1 MELFPAEATS
11 IKKQVT
17 DWLTHPDFE
26 LESTFGKSG
35 QVGAVQFLAIAQRL
49 RAKGYTALPQ
59 EDRLTVSTPEHVRFT
74 LTSLAVIQAYCRD
87 DVMIGKPYVAQIKD
101 RATADA
107 QVDLDDYGVR
117 IKLRKETPMARDDA
131 VVKNILA
138 SWPQQRKAFRMIRR
152 WSFDGDGVRV
162 DMSIVRSTA
171 TDKRGDFKWQRKFRD
186 QEIMT
191 GPTTYEV
198 EVELVKKPGDTEEIA
213 MKRLIRGIGEVM
225 RGVQKHSLLIRSSV
239 KAKVISAYKGLVGTD
254 LFRGP
259 APRTLQKVNFLATKE
274 PGVANLRDGYNVT
287 DKADGLRTLGFCD
300 STGELFLIDM
310 SMTVYRTGL
319 QQPQCRLS
327 LVDGEWVTQTK
338 DKKPIQQF
346 LIFDI
351 FYAADKTDVS
361 TMPFQPPMDAPEKS
375 RFNQIKTWVTN
386 WNSAEG
392 PKTVAAGVTTTTK
405 LQVASKEFSFGVAG
419 TDSIFRSAARV
430 LGAARPYYTDGL
442 IFTPNVEPL
451 PEKPAA
457 TFMNQFKWKPPRDN
471 TVDFLVKTTKVT
483 GSKHE
488 DKVTTETK
496 ESGELLS
503 YKTLVLCVGG
513 RTENPRDLVLA
524 KGDLPKP
531 DRTFA
536 GKKDDYR
543 PVPFTPMEFPDP
555 MASVCNLE
563 VHRDPDTGEE
573 YVMTDHSAEP
583 IQDNTIVEMAYD
595 PAKPAGWRWNPLRVR
610 MDKTERLQKGILG
623 RTLNSELVAEDVW
636 NSIYDP
642 ITETM
647 VKTGAEQPSEAEMAV
662 FGEVRDR
669 DTAARSYF
677 KRAKPVVDNAK
688 ASGLKKFHNE
698 WIKETILYPSGLSGE
713 GKTLV
718 DLACGV
724 AADLHKWRRLGTKFV
739 LGLDYAAKNIMD
751 TKDSAYKRYMKILSE
766 NGGDVVKAGLMI
778 FAIAD
783 TSKRIVDGTAGSTDQ
798 EKDILRS
805 VFGRVKPVGPVPA
818 FVEEYGASRLKL
830 GADCVSCMFAIHY
843 FFETAQKFNGFLQN
857 LNDTMKVGSYF
868 IGTTFD
874 GDKVFS
880 KLQGLEKGTAK
891 SGMEKDAQVWRITKQ
906 YDEDAIPEGDG
917 GFGLA
922 VDVEFSTIGMEH
934 REFLVPFALL
944 QEKMR
949 LIGCELLDA
958 EELKAIGMVNSTAT
972 FDVSWDMARK
982 KGKMYPMGDAEK
994 EFSFMNRW
1002 FIFKR
1007 KRQEALAEAVVA
1019 EVAATSAVGTN
1030 AATGKQNNATGR
1042 RSVNA
1047 PGRAAAARNAA
1058 AANAAAATSVQ
1069 QSGQATG
1076 VQQSGQTTIQPSAA
1090 PDRTIPVA
1098 AGPGEQG
1105 RTYALGELFQ
1115 FYQGAS
1121 LKDVLGISDAGA
1133 GRWLAPS
1140 APFPIEDPED
1150 TTHVYP
1156 TVEHFL
1162 AGMKVK
1168 LATSKPELAQT
1179 LFGREGTV
1187 HQRYLQDRIT
1197 ETNGGTK
1204 LLPSDRDYELLRQ
1217 ETMAV
1222 REAARDPNL
1231 RKYKAV
1237 VDDAAWA
1244 LQKDRMLEVALQ
1256 QRWTRDARLRK
1267 IIEAAREKGK
1277 TLLYFTP
1284 GTSSSNLGGVHRT
1297 STGLIEGSNKVG
1309 KIYMKL
1315 AGFPE

>member
-1 MELFPAEATS
+1 MTE
-11 IKKQVT
+11 
-17 DWLTHPDFE
+17 H
-26 LESTFGKSG
+26 SG
-35 QVGAVQFLAIAQRL
+35 
-49 RAKGYTALPQ
+49 
-59 EDRLTVSTPEHVRFT
+59 
-74 LTSLAVIQAYCRD
+74 
-87 DVMIGKPYVAQIKD
+87 
-101 RATADA
+101 
-107 QVDLDDYGVR
+107 
-117 IKLRKETPMARDDA
+117 
-131 VVKNILA
+131 
-138 SWPQQRKAFRMIRR
+138 
-152 WSFDGDGVRV
+152 
-162 DMSIVRSTA
+162 
-171 TDKRGDFKWQRKFRD
+171 
-186 QEIMT
+186 
-191 GPTTYEV
+191 
-198 EVELVKKPGDTEEIA
+198 
-213 MKRLIRGIGEVM
+213 
-225 RGVQKHSLLIRSSV
+225 
-239 KAKVISAYKGLVGTD
+239 
-254 LFRGP
+254 
-259 APRTLQKVNFLATKE
+259 
-274 PGVANLRDGYNVT
+274 
-287 DKADGLRTLGFCD
+287 
-300 STGELFLIDM
+300 
-310 SMTVYRTGL
+310 
-319 QQPQCRLS
+319 
-327 LVDGEWVTQTK
+327 
-338 DKKPIQQF
+338 
-346 LIFDI
+346 
-351 FYAADKTDVS
+351 
-361 TMPFQPPMDAPEKS
+361 
-375 RFNQIKTWVTN
+375 
-386 WNSAEG
+386 
-392 PKTVAAGVTTTTK
+392 
-405 LQVASKEFSFGVAG
+405 
-419 TDSIFRSAARV
+419 
-430 LGAARPYYTDGL
+430 
-442 IFTPNVEPL
+442 
-451 PEKPAA
+451 
-457 TFMNQFKWKPPRDN
+457 
-471 TVDFLVKTTKVT
+471 
-483 GSKHE
+483 
-488 DKVTTETK
+488 
-496 ESGELLS
+496 
-503 YKTLVLCVGG
+503 
-513 RTENPRDLVLA
+513 
-524 KGDLPKP
+524 
-531 DRTFA
+531 
-536 GKKDDYR
+536 
-543 PVPFTPMEFPDP
+543 
-555 MASVCNLE
+555 
-563 VHRDPDTGEE
+563 
-573 YVMTDHSAEP
+573 EP

-669 DTAARSYF
+669 DTAARAYF

-698 WIKETILYPSGLSGE
+698 WIKETILYPAGLSGE

-751 TKDSAYKRYMKILSE
+751 TKDSAYKRYMKILAE
-766 NGGDVVKAGLMI
+766 NGGDVVRAGLMI

-783 TSKRIVDGTAGSTDQ
+783 TSKRIIDGTAGSTDQ

-818 FVEEYGASRLKL
+818 FVEEYGASRLKM

-843 FFETAQKFNGFLQN
+843 FFETAPKFNGFLQN

-874 GDKVFS
+874 GEKVFS
-880 KLQGLEKGTAK
+880 KLQGVQKGAAK
-891 SGMEKDAQVWRITKQ
+891 FGMEKDAQVWKITKQ
-906 YDEDAIPEGDG
+906 YDEDTIPEGDG

-934 REFLVPFALL
+934 REFLVPFGLL
-944 QEKMR
+944 EEKMR

-972 FDVSWDMARK
+972 FDVSWEMAK
-982 KGKMYPMGDAEK
+982 KRGKGYPMGEAEK

-1019 EVAATSAVGTN
+1019 ETASN
-1030 AATGKQNNATGR
+1030 AAANTRAVTGR
-1042 RSVNA
+1042 RSTNA

-1058 AANAAAATSVQ
+1058 AQSVAATSVA
-1069 QSGQATG
+1069 ATNVQVQPG
-1076 VQQSGQTTIQPSAA
+1076 VA

-1098 AGPGEQG
+1098 AAPGEPT

-1133 GRWLAPS
+1133 GRWLSPS

-1168 LATSKPELAQT
+1168 LATNKPELAQT
-1179 LFGREGTV
+1179 LFGREGTI

-1222 REAARDPNL
+1222 RDAARDPNL

-1237 VDDAAWA
+1237 IDDAAWA
-1244 LQKDRMLEVALQ
+1244 LQKDRMLEVALE

-1267 IIEAAREKGK
+1267 IIESAREKGK

-1297 STGLIEGSNKVG
+1297 STGLIEGANKVG